1 MALSSD
7 EVNFLIYRYM
17 LESGFQH
24 SAFSFGSE
32 SMIAKSSING
42 ESVPPGALITFIQKG
57 LQYIEIESQV
67 NQEDEKLSALRPTF
81 TQNKEAA
88 PGPSTHMEMEVD
100 NQEPSPAAQQNS
112 VGAQPTE
119 PEQEPAPARV
129 GVPFAKEEVL
139 TLAGHTSEVFMCAW
153 CPKSNNGST
162 LLASGSSDSTAR
174 IWDVS
179 GTHAA
184 EGKLSA
190 STPIVLKHDA
200 ARNPADNQN
209 QVTTLDWNGAGSM
222 LATGSYDGQAR
233 IWNDQGVLL
242 NTLAQ
247 HKGPIFSL
255 KWNKTGDSLLSAS
268 VDKSAIVWDPMTG
281 MVKQQF
287 KFHTAPTLDVDWK
300 DSSTFATCST
310 DDMIYVCK
318 LGASQPLKKFEGHQ
332 DEVNAIK
339 WCPRGQLLASCSDDS
354 TAKIWSMS
362 RDKCV
367 HDLRAHTK
375 AIYTIKWSPTGPG
388 TANPNLPLVLASASF
403 DALIKIWDV
412 EYGKALHTLKRHQD
426 SVYSVAF
433 SPNGEWLASGSDDH
447 CLHIWNV
454 KDGSLVKT
462 FAGTGGIFEVCWSGE
477 GNQVAACFSNNSL
490 CVFDMRKMGVQ
501 M

>member
-1 MALSSD
+1 MALTSD

-24 SAFSFGSE
+24 SAFSFGAE

-67 NQEDEKLSALRPTF
+67 NDEDEKISALRPTLAQ
-81 TQNKEAA
+81 TKDVKPDPASQ
-88 PGPSTHMEMEVD
+88 MELDED
-100 NQEPSPAAQQNS
+100 LHEPQNS
-112 VGAQPTE
+112 GGVVTIE
-119 PEQEPAPARV
+119 SEVEVKPAPV
-129 GVPFAKEEVL
+129 GIPFRDEEVL
-139 TLAGHTSEVFMCAW
+139 TLEGHTSEVFMCAW

-174 IWDVS
+174 IWNVS
-179 GTHAA
+179 GAHAPD
-184 EGKLSA
+184 GKLSS
-190 STPIVLKHDA
+190 STPIVLKHEA
-200 ARNPADNQN
+200 ARVPTDNQN
-209 QVTTLDWNGAGSM
+209 QVTTLDWNGCGSM

-233 IWNDQGVLL
+233 IWSDQGVLL

-268 VDKSAIVWDPMTG
+268 VDKTAIVWDPMTG

-300 DSSTFATCST
+300 DPSTFATCST

-362 RDKCV
+362 RDRCV

-388 TANPNLPLVLASASF
+388 TSNPNLPLVLASASF

-412 EYGKALHTLKRHQD
+412 EYGKALHTLKRHSD

-462 FAGTGGIFEVCWSGE
+462 FTGSGGIFEVCWSGE

>member
-1 MALSSD
+1 MALTSD
-7 EVNFLIYRYM
+7 EVNFLVYRNM
-17 LESGFQH
+17 LQSGFQH
-24 SAFSFGSE
+24 SAFTFGSE

-57 LQYIEIESQV
+57 LQYLEIEAQV
-67 NQEDEKLSALRPTF
+67 NQEDDKVSALRPTIAP
-81 TQNKEAA
+81 TKDSKPGTNTSQQGMEIDDEPAESSRNSAVQSNESEKAEPAAA
-88 PGPSTHMEMEVD
+88 P
-100 NQEPSPAAQQNS
+100 PA
-112 VGAQPTE
+112 
-119 PEQEPAPARV
+119 
-129 GVPFAKEEVL
+129 GVSFTNKQVL
-139 TLAGHTSEVFMCAW
+139 TLEGHTSEVFMCAW
-153 CPKSNNGST
+153 CPKSSSGGT

-174 IWDVS
+174 IWNVS
-179 GTHAA
+179 GAQTPGS
-184 EGKLSA
+184 ELSA
-190 STPIVLKHDA
+190 SNPIVLKHVADRSA
-200 ARNPADNQN
+200 PAQDGQN
-209 QVTTLDWNGAGSM
+209 QVTTLDWNGCGSM

-233 IWNDQGVLL
+233 IWNDQGQLL
-242 NTLAQ
+242 NTLSQ

-268 VDKSAIVWDPMTG
+268 VDKTAIVWDPMTG

-318 LGASQPLKKFEGHQ
+318 LGASSPLKKFEGHQ

-362 RDKCV
+362 RDRCV

-388 TANPNLPLVLASASF
+388 TENPNRPLVLASASF

-412 EYGKALHTLKRHQD
+412 EYGKALHTLKKHSD

-454 KDGSLVKT
+454 KDGSLMKT
-462 FAGTGGIFEVCWSGE
+462 YTGNGGIFEVCWSGE

-490 CVFDMRKMGVQ
+490 CVFDMRKM
-501 M
+501 